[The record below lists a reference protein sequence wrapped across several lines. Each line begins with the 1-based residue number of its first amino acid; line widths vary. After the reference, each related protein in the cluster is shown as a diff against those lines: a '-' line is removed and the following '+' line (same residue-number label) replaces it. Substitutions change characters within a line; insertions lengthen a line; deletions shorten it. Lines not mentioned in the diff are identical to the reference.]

1 MSSNGMGARR
11 DACDPNERELT
22 PMQFG
27 TVFKHVISI
36 MVTACVLLASPE
48 TVLSQSASSST
59 PAAKPRSSAPDKTP
73 PPGGD
78 PWPRQFTYQ
87 DAKISVYQPELS
99 DWTGNMLDA
108 YSAVIIRTGKDKTDF
123 GVIWFTARTEVDK
136 VNRVVTLED
145 FRVTKQN
152 FPTIANDGAA
162 YSGAFNKD
170 MTWTQSVPLDQLQ
183 SSLAVTSVAE
193 KQQKVEVKNNP
204 PTIYFSTAPA
214 VLALIDGQP
223 MMQDGG
229 HGLQKIV
236 NTRALILFD
245 PDKGMYY
252 LALMDGWVQSQT
264 LQGDWLMAKHDPHKD
279 LDKIKQAALAAD
291 QNQVLGN
298 PEQSLKEA
306 FEDFQAPQVYV
317 STTPAELILT
327 SGSPEFTPIA
337 GTNLLYVTNSGDDI
351 FMDTSNSEY
360 YILVAGRWFSST
372 SIQNGP
378 WNYISASNLPPDFA
392 KIPAYSPKASV
403 LVSIPETPQAKEAL
417 IANQIPQTA
426 TINRAKAKLTLSYV
440 GEPNFQPVTGTS
452 LMYAVNSTTPVVMVS
467 GTSFYSCQG
476 GVWFAGSSANGP
488 WAVATTV
495 PPLIY
500 TIPPS
505 SPIYYVTYAQV
516 YGFTPNVVYVGY
528 TPGYYG
534 TVLSTDGVVVYG
546 TGYVYSPFIT
556 TDAWIPAPVTYGVGA
571 SFGWSAAGGWALGF
585 GLGMAVGAACS
596 PWWGP
601 VGWYGWG
608 PVAPAW
614 GWGAY
619 GGVASANFYGHWGNA
634 AYSGTRAA
642 WANPYTG
649 NVGAGE
655 RGSFYNPV
663 TGRSGVGG
671 RGYNYNAYTGN
682 YAAGSRGATYNPN
695 TGIVAGGA
703 HGVAGNA
710 YSGSS
715 ASVNRGFAY
724 NTHTGNGVGYNDNN
738 VYASHDGTV
747 YRGNPGS
754 GWQQNSGNGWS
765 NATKSS
771 SFNDEAAAR
780 DQGSQRWGNF
790 HSGGWGGGSGGGGF
804 SDRSGGW
811 GGGGWGGHSSG
822 FSDGGFHGG
831 WGGGGYGGFHGGG
844 GFRR

>member
-1 MSSNGMGARR
+1 MSASTRRNRALRHPHTGRRCRLPNPNGERSVGDMGFYTR
-11 DACDPNERELT
+11 LK
-22 PMQFG
+22 PMIA
-27 TVFKHVISI
+27 VLLV
-36 MVTACVLLASPE
+36 ACVVIASPG
-48 TVLSQSASSST
+48 TALPQSATSTT
-59 PAAKPRSSAPDKTP
+59 PAAKAPASPAKVS

-78 PWPRQFTYQ
+78 PWPRQFAYQ

-99 DWTGNMLDA
+99 DWTGNVLDA
-108 YSAVIIRTGKDKTDF
+108 YSAVIIWTGTDKTDF
-123 GVIWFTARTEVDK
+123 GAIWYNARTEVDK

-145 FRVTKQN
+145 FHLTRQK
-152 FPTIANDGAA
+152 FPTVANNGAA
-162 YSGAFNKD
+162 YSGAFKKD
-170 MTWTQSVPLDQLQ
+170 MTWTQVVPLDQLQ

-193 KQQKVEVKNNP
+193 KQKRVEVKNNP
-204 PTIYFSTAPA
+204 PTIFFSTAPA

-223 MMQDGG
+223 VMQDAGN
-229 HGLQKIV
+229 GLQKII

-245 PDKGMYY
+245 SSKNMYY
-252 LALMDGWVQSQT
+252 LSLMDGWVQSQT
-264 LQGDWLMAKHDPHKD
+264 LQGDWLMAKHDPQKD
-279 LDKIKQAALAAD
+279 LDKIKEAALQAH

-306 FEDFQAPQVYV
+306 FEDLQAPQVYV
-317 STTPAELILT
+317 TTIPAELILT
-327 SGSPEFTPIA
+327 SGAPEFTPIP
-337 GTNLLYVTNSGDDI
+337 GTGLLDDTNS
-351 FMDTSNSEY
+351 TY
-360 YILVAGRWFSST
+360 YILVAGRWFSSA
-372 SIQNGP
+372 SLQNGP
-378 WNYISASNLPPDFA
+378 WNYTPGTSLPADFA
-392 KIPAYSPKASV
+392 KIPVYSPKASV
-403 LVSIPETPQAKEAL
+403 LVSIPGTPQAREAL

-426 TINRAKAKLTLSYV
+426 TINRGKAKLTLSYV

-476 GVWFAGSSANGP
+476 GVWFSGPSANGP
-488 WAVATTV
+488 WAAATTV
-495 PPLIY
+495 SPEIY

-516 YGFTPNVVYVGY
+516 YGYTPSVVFVGY

-534 TVLSTDGVVVYG
+534 TVVSTDGVVVYG
-546 TGYVYSPFIT
+546 TGYVYSPFVT
-556 TDAWIPAPVTYGVGA
+556 TDVWIPAPVTYGVGA

-634 AYSGTRAA
+634 AYGGTHAA

-649 NVGAGE
+649 NIGAGS

-663 TGRSGVGG
+663 TGTSGVGG

-682 YAAGSRGATYNPN
+682 YAAGSRGAAYNPN
-695 TGIVAGGA
+695 TGVVAGGA

-710 YSGSS
+710 YSGSA

-724 NTHTGNGVGYNDNN
+724 NTHTGNGVGYSDNN
-738 VYASHDGTV
+738 LYASHDGNV
-747 YRGNPGS
+747 YRGSPSS
-754 GWQQNSGNGWS
+754 GWQQNSGSGWS
-765 NATKSS
+765 NATKSAS
-771 SFNDEAAAR
+771 SFNNEAAAR
-780 DQGSQRWGNF
+780 DQGSQRWNNYR
-790 HSGGWGGGSGGGGF
+790 SGGWGGGSGGGGF
-804 SDRSGGW
+804 SDRSSGGW
-811 GGGGWGGHSSG
+811 GDRSSG

-831 WGGGGYGGFHGGG
+831 WGGGGFGGFRGGG